1 MCVCVTHP
9 FSVCGTVNKYTVSS
23 SWSQY
28 NPSEIDL
35 PCFDRIICKKALR
48 WFSASIVPRLYNY
61 ADLENTDKKT
71 TLNAEEDVKEDTG
84 EKQKRQKETCLNRVE
99 KAFGKTIE
107 SE

>member
-1 MCVCVTHP
+1 MSLIFLVLTRL
-9 FSVCGTVNKYTVSS
+9 FARRLCGGFQRAYV
-23 SWSQY
+23 
-28 NPSEIDL
+28 L
-35 PCFDRIICKKALR
+35 
-48 WFSASIVPRLYNY
+48 RLYNY
-61 ADLENTDKKT
+61 ADFENTDKKT